1 MAEKFHLQIITP
13 HRIFLD
19 DRVEKVIIR
28 TVDGDIAILNDHI
41 PMVAPL
47 SIGKMTVINNG
58 KPREA
63 AMAGGFVHIDLDK
76 TVVMLDA
83 AEWPDEIDI
92 TRAKQAKERAEDRL
106 KGNRGETDQIRA
118 EIALNKALNRLNV
131 VEKHK

>member
-19 DRVEKVIIR
+19 DKVERVIIR
-28 TVDGDIAILNDHI
+28 STEGDFAILHDHI
-41 PMVAPL
+41 PMVTPL
-47 SIGKMTVINNG
+47 RIGKMTIINEG
-58 KPREA
+58 KSREA

-83 AEWPDEIDI
+83 AEWPDEIDVN
-92 TRAKQAKERAEDRL
+92 RAKKAKERAEDRL
-106 KGNRGETDQIRA
+106 KNNHGNIDQIRA
-118 EIALNKALNRLNV
+118 EIALNKALNRLNL